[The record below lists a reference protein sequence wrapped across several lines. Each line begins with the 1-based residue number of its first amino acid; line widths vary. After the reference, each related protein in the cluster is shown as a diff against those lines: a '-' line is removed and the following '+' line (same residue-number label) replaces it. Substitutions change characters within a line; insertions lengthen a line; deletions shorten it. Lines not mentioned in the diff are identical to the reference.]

1 MGPKTRSKS
10 KAPKAPPKTVQHV
23 DNSTDEEEEVATD
36 LAEEKESKGCLHSIT
51 KLCLL
56 F

>member
-10 KAPKAPPKTVQHV
+10 KAPKAPPKPVNV

-36 LAEEKESKGCLHSIT
+36 LNEEEESND
-51 KLCLL
+51 
-56 F
+56 